1 MAAGTGQTGPMEHSG
16 ANPRVAVTAPE
27 LTELV
32 LGDGPFLSVYLT
44 TEAEIDNAAQRAEQ
58 RWKSLRSTL
67 AGEGAP
73 EGVLEAVDPLVA
85 DAHLMGQ
92 CMAVF
97 ATPGGLLQVEHHP
110 DPPAEDLGRW
120 APLPLLTGVLRWR
133 QASPPHVAVLADSRG
148 ADLFGLR
155 AAAPNIQREARGGQ
169 DLVGS
174 SAPHGESQRRNHHR
188 VESLWEQNAKAVSE
202 EVVRLFH
209 HVDAR
214 LVVAAGDVR
223 AIELLKEALPREV
236 LDKLEVVDGGR
247 SVDGSIDDVV
257 TDVDRLVEAA
267 VAHDTDVM
275 LAKFREESG
284 QDDKASD
291 GPARTL
297 EALAMAQVET
307 LLVHDDPADDR
318 QGWFGPEPTHVA
330 LTEDTI
336 QAMGVNEHQRARLVD
351 VAVRAALGT
360 GASVRVIPGQT
371 GADGP
376 ADGLGAI
383 LRWSSGPVASS

>member
-1 MAAGTGQTGPMEHSG
+1 MEHSG
-16 ANPRVAVTAPE
+16 ATPRVAVTAPE

-32 LGDGPFLSVYLT
+32 LADGPFLSVYLT
-44 TEAEIDNAAQRAEQ
+44 TEAEIDNAARRAEQ
-58 RWKSLRSTL
+58 RWKSLRSNL
-67 AGEGAP
+67 AHDGAP
-73 EGVLEAVDPLVA
+73 EEVLGAVDPLVS

-97 ATPGGLLQVEHHP
+97 ATPGGLVHVEHHP
-110 DPPAEDLGRW
+110 DPPVEDLGRW
-120 APLPLLTGVLRWR
+120 AALPLLTGVLRWR
-133 QASPPHVAVLADSRG
+133 QSSPPHVAVLADSRG

-155 AAAPNIQREARGGQ
+155 AAAPNIQREAAGGG

-188 VESLWEQNAKAVSE
+188 VESLWEQNAKAVSD
-202 EVVRLFH
+202 EVVRLVQD
-209 HVDAR
+209 VDAR
-214 LVVAAGDVR
+214 VVVAAGDVR
-223 AIELLKEALPREV
+223 AVELLKEALPKEV
-236 LDKLEVVDGGR
+236 LGKLEVVDGGR
-247 SVDGSIDDVV
+247 SPDGSIDSVV

-284 QDDKASD
+284 QDDRASD

-307 LLVHDDPADDR
+307 LLLHDDPADDR
-318 QGWFGPEPTHVA
+318 QGWFGPDATHVA

-360 GASVRVIPGQT
+360 GAGVRVIPGET

-376 ADGLGAI
+376 TDGLGAI
-383 LRWSSGPVASS
+383 LRWSSGTSASSAGV

>member
-1 MAAGTGQTGPMEHSG
+1 MEHSG
-16 ANPRVAVTAPE
+16 VTPHGAVTAAE

-32 LGDGPFLSVYLT
+32 LADGPFLSVYLT

-58 RWKSLRSTL
+58 RWKTLRSTL
-67 AGEGAP
+67 AGDGVP
-73 EGVLEAVDPLVA
+73 EEVLGTVDPLVG

-92 CMAVF
+92 CLAVF
-97 ATPGGLLQVEHHP
+97 ATPGGLVHVEHHP
-110 DPPAEDLGRW
+110 DPPVEDLGRW

-148 ADLFGLR
+148 ADLFALR
-155 AAAPNIQREARGGQ
+155 AAEPNIQREAQGGR
-169 DLVGS
+169 DIVGS

-202 EVVRLFH
+202 EVVRLVQL
-209 HVDAR
+209 VDAR

-223 AIELLKEALPREV
+223 AVELLKEALPKEV
-236 LDKLEVVDGGR
+236 LDKLEVVGGGR
-247 SVDGSIDDVV
+247 SPDGSIDDVV

-297 EALAMAQVET
+297 EALAMAQVDT

-330 LTEDTI
+330 LDEDTI
-336 QAMGVNEHQRARLVD
+336 QAMGVDEHQRARLVD

-360 GASVRVIPGQT
+360 GAGVRVIPGET
-371 GADGP
+371 SADGP
-376 ADGLGAI
+376 TDGLGAV
-383 LRWSSGPVASS
+383 LRWASGATS

>member
-1 MAAGTGQTGPMEHSG
+1 M
-16 ANPRVAVTAPE
+16 AVTAAE

-32 LGDGPFLSVYLT
+32 LNDGPFLSVYLT

-58 RWKSLRSTL
+58 RWKSLRSDL
-67 AGEGAP
+67 AHDGVP
-73 EGVLEAVDPLVA
+73 EDVLEAVDPLVG

-92 CMAVF
+92 CLAAF
-97 ATPGGLLQVEHHP
+97 ATPGGLVHVEHNP

-133 QASPPHVAVLADSRG
+133 QASPPHVALLADSRG

-155 AAAPNIQREARGGQ
+155 AAAPNIQREAAGGRG
-169 DLVGS
+169 LVGS
-174 SAPHGESQRRNHHR
+174 SAPHGESLRRNHHR
-188 VESLWEQNAKAVSE
+188 VESLWEQNAKAVSD
-202 EVVRLFH
+202 EVVRLVQD
-209 HVDAR
+209 VDAK

-223 AIELLKEALPREV
+223 ALALLREALPKEV
-236 LDKLEVVDGGR
+236 LDVLQVAEGGR
-247 SVDGSIDDVV
+247 SADGSIDGVV
-257 TDVDRLVEAA
+257 TAVDRLVEAV
-267 VAHDTDVM
+267 VAHDTDLT

-284 QDDKASD
+284 QGDRAAD

-307 LLVHDDPADDR
+307 LLLHDDPGDDR
-318 QGWFGPEPTHVA
+318 QAWFGPEPTHVA

-336 QAMGVNEHQRARLVD
+336 QAMGVDEHQRARLVD

-360 GASVRVIPGQT
+360 GAGVRVIPGQT

-376 ADGLGAI
+376 TDGLGAI
-383 LRWSSGPVASS
+383 LRWSSGTAQSS